1 MSQTISLGL
10 TGDESATASE
20 IDVTAADASGTNDT
34 LNVAIE
40 NTAGATTSIID
51 ASDIENLALTVNST
65 NAANLDLTTFEGT
78 GVTLGKSG
86 VTATGT
92 VALGNTHKNTTSLT
106 STYNAAVTVD
116 MSNNTSGISYTGA
129 GGGVQNVTGTSKADT
144 VTIGST
150 GAITHVVAGG
160 GGTDTVN
167 LIGKAGLVNVGS
179 INVENLNI
187 DVVAGNDITITT
199 SFNAG
204 VDNVTLT
211 GGNALSTFTTG
222 TVVDAVKTVNAGS
235 FSGNILATIADD
247 QLDSTLPL
255 RVGHLQLTGVVVTT
269 ANAATTYALSSSG
282 VEKLFVD
289 SNAAA
294 ATTVSVASATGLQ
307 TVEVDQGAN
316 TAAQTT
322 VSNLAGSKRLFSG
335 ADDATADHTLVVSLA
350 DSTGSSDTIKFQM
363 GTGTIDAGAKLQAVD
378 IETVTIDA
386 ANAANIDLS
395 GLSMATAGAKMS
407 LTITGDSQLDVSA
420 VNADVNVI
428 DASGMTT
435 GGSFV
440 QAGRGGTGS
449 VTHTGSAG
457 ADTFIMSNTADVV
470 TGGTGS
476 DTLDVNKAAI
486 LGG

>member
-1 MSQTISLGL
+1 MNLLQHRKS
-10 TGDESATASE
+10 TAA
-20 IDVTAADASGTNDT
+20 AADASGTNDT

-40 NTAGATTSIID
+40 NTNGATTSIID
-51 ASDIENLALTVNST
+51 ASNIENLALTVNSA
-65 NAANLDLTTFEGT
+65 NATNLDLTTFEGT
-78 GVTLGKSG
+78 GITLGVKSG
-86 VTATGT
+86 VTATGA
-92 VALGNTHKNTTSLT
+92 VAPGNTHKNTTSLT

-116 MSNNTSGISYTGA
+116 MSNNTAGISYTGA

-167 LIGKAGLVNVGS
+167 LTGKAGLANVGS

-187 DVVAGNDITITT
+187 DVAAGNDITITT

-222 TVVDAVKTVNAGS
+222 TIVNAVKTVDAGS
-235 FSGNILATIADD
+235 FGGNILATIADD
-247 QLDSTLPL
+247 QLDST
-255 RVGHLQLTGVVVTT
+255 VTITGGALTTDQVSVTT

-289 SNAAA
+289 SNAAG

-316 TAAQTT
+316 TAAQTFT
-322 VSNLAGSKRLFSG
+322 VSNLAGTETIVLRA
-335 ADDATADHTLVVSLA
+335 ADDATADHTLVASLA

-378 IETVTIDA
+378 IETVTVDA

-395 GLSMATAGAKMS
+395 GLSMATAGAKCP
-407 LTITGDSQLDVSA
+407 
-420 VNADVNVI
+420 
-428 DASGMTT
+428 
-435 GGSFV
+435 
-440 QAGRGGTGS
+440 
-449 VTHTGSAG
+449 
-457 ADTFIMSNTADVV
+457 
-470 TGGTGS
+470 
-476 DTLDVNKAAI
+476 
-486 LGG
+486 